1 MGGNLKICS
10 LLPSGTEIL
19 YSLGL
24 GDQVVAV
31 THECDYPAEAAAKL
45 KITEDLISHT
55 RMSSS
60 EIDHTVA
67 VNVGRHGSIY
77 RLKEDLLEA
86 LSPDLIITQ
95 ELCEVCAVSYK
106 EVKKAARVLNG
117 RTRIVSLEPNSLNDV
132 FETILL
138 IGELAGCKDAAENNV
153 RGLKSRIDRVRQR
166 VQGLRRPRVYAM
178 EWLDPPFSAGH
189 WVPEMVE
196 IAGGEEVLGRAGM
209 KSQRINSDAVLAANP
224 EIIVLMPCGFSL
236 ERTIEEYRRIEFLP
250 GWSGQVYAVDGSSF
264 FNRSGPR
271 LIDGVEILADIF
283 HPKRGGTGQEAL
295 EEGRLRSTSATARS
309 LNRRRCTDS
318 SLAGGPDVKIEG
330 TGNESNRNFKRL
342 S

>member
-1 MGGNLKICS
+1 MRICS

-31 THECDYPAEAAAKL
+31 THECDYPAETASKP
-45 KITEDLISHT
+45 KITEDLIDHA
-55 RMSSS
+55 RMTSM
-60 EIDHTVA
+60 EIDHRVSS
-67 VNVGRHGSIY
+67 NLGRHGTIY

-86 LSPDLIITQ
+86 LKPDLIVTQ

-106 EVKKAARVLNG
+106 EVQRAPRVLDG
-117 RTRIVSLEPNSLNDV
+117 QTRIVSLEPNTLGDVLHTISLM
-132 FETILL
+132 
-138 IGELAGCKDAAENNV
+138 GELTGRQETARKNV
-153 RGLKSRIDRVRQR
+153 LELEARLERVRER
-166 VQGLRRPRVYAM
+166 VRGLRRPRVYAM

-196 IAGGEEVLGRAGM
+196 TAGGDEVLGKPGL
-209 KSQRINSDAVLAANP
+209 KSQRITPERILEAQP

-236 ERTIEEYRRIEFLP
+236 ERTIDEYRRTKFLP
-250 GWSGQVYAVDGSSF
+250 GWTGEIYAVDGSSY

-271 LIDGVEILADIF
+271 LVEGVEILAEIF
-283 HPKRGGTGQEAL
+283 HPRGV
-295 EEGRLRSTSATARS
+295 
-309 LNRRRCTDS
+309 D
-318 SLAGGPDVKIEG
+318 
-330 TGNESNRNFKRL
+330 ESNRNFKRL

>member
-24 GDQVVAV
+24 DDQVVAV
-31 THECDYPAEAAAKL
+31 THECDYPPQAASKP
-45 KITEDLISHT
+45 KITKDLILHT
-55 RMSSS
+55 RMSSK
-60 EIDHTVA
+60 EIDHAVA
-67 VNVGRHGSIY
+67 ANVGRHGSIY
-77 RLKEDLLEA
+77 CLNEDLLEA
-86 LSPDLIITQ
+86 LKPDLIITQ
-95 ELCEVCAVSYK
+95 ELCEVCAVSYN

-117 RTRIVSLEPNSLNDV
+117 QTRIVSLEPNSLSDV
-132 FETILL
+132 LDTILL
-138 IGELAGCKDAAENNV
+138 IGELTGCKEAAEKHV
-153 RGLKSRIDRVRQR
+153 RDMKSRLDRVRQR
-166 VQGLRRPRVYAM
+166 VGGLRRPRVYAM

-196 IAGGEEVLGRAGM
+196 IAGGDEVIGKAGM
-209 KSQRINSDAVLAANP
+209 KSQRINADAILAANP

-236 ERTIEEYRRIEFLP
+236 DRTIEEYRRIQFLP
-250 GWSGQVYAVDGSSF
+250 GWSGQVYAVDGSSY

-283 HPKRGGTGQEAL
+283 HPRRGGTGH
-295 EEGRLRSTSATARS
+295 
-309 LNRRRCTDS
+309 
-318 SLAGGPDVKIEG
+318 
-330 TGNESNRNFKRL
+330 ESNRNFTRL